1 VQLFIQCG
9 SDKTD
14 KRAAGNERDKKKG
27 KIHKIP
33 RLPLLASYYSA
44 GGIQ

>member
-1 VQLFIQCG
+1 M
-9 SDKTD
+9 KET
-14 KRAAGNERDKKKG
+14 KKEER
-27 KIHKIP
+27 KIYKIP